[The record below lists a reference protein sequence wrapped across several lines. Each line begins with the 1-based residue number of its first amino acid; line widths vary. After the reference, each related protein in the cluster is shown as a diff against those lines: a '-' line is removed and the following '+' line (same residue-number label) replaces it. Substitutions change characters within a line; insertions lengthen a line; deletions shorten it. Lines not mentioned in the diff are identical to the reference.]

1 MTNQPAPED
10 AALLTGVLREHQ
22 QWSVFWDPKYHLW
35 RAAEDDPD
43 SPPTCTPRA
52 PTQPRSWV
60 TSLRTPDPPATPGSR
75 VTKQI
80 STPAP

>member
-10 AALLTGVLREHQ
+10 AAWITGIVREHQ

-43 SPPTCTPRA
+43 SD
-52 PTQPRSWV
+52 
-60 TSLRTPDPPATPGSR
+60 L
-75 VTKQI
+75 
-80 STPAP
+80 